1 MIEEQSEIINKCDP
15 AEVGI
20 GDTGAVPVMI
30 IGNNNVFEVGGV
42 ETYIN
47 LPSQYFLQ
55 GGLCEPQSQDWR
67 QQHSG
72 GQELR
77 GAEYE
82 RVQRLHSGCRVQ
94 VEQRRHISSS
104 DAAYYG

>member
-42 ETYIN
+42 ETYIY
-47 LPSQYFLQ
+47 LPPQYFLQ

-82 RVQRLHSGCRVQ
+82 RVQRLHSGGRVQ